1 MYQNDNM
8 QDKNEI
14 KGWFHKA
21 VGNTAELKIECA
33 RATGIALRK
42 IHRLY
47 SGTTASVKHEDA
59 VKILAFLNSTIVDD
73 KDKISADELKKFDKQ

>member
-1 MYQNDNM
+1 M
-8 QDKNEI
+8 QEKNEI
-14 KGWFHKA
+14 KVWFHKA
-21 VGNTAELKIECA
+21 VGNTADLKIECA

-59 VKILAFLNSTIVDD
+59 VKIMTFLNSTIMDD
-73 KDKISADELKKFDKQ
+73 KDKISDSDLKKFDNP